1 MKKNRCDE
9 LCKLNNIS
17 QKTFAR
23 LIGVSQDYADCILK
37 EQVELEPELINRI
50 CEVLNVDSDFLLKR
64 NLYHYGNL

>member
-1 MKKNRCDE
+1 MKRNRCDE

-23 LIGVSQDYADCILK
+23 LIGVSQAYADCIFK
-37 EQVELEPELINRI
+37 EQVELEPQLINRM

-64 NLYHYGNL
+64 NLYHYGNI